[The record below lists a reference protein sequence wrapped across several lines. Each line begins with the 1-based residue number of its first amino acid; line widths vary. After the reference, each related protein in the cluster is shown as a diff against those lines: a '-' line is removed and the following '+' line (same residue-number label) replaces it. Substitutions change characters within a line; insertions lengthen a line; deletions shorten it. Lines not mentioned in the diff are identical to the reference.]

1 MSGDAPR
8 WTAREFLAGLASLAF
23 AGAAAGQT
31 GQSATEQDDA
41 EVRRA
46 LSFPRCIILVRHAEK
61 AASGGDDPA
70 LSDAGEGRAR
80 RLADMLRAS
89 GVSHLFAS
97 EFLRTKATLAPLSVA
112 LQRTIVS
119 VPARDQGALLSALE
133 SLPRGSVAVVA
144 GHSNTVPALVEKL
157 AQGRAKT
164 AIEDS
169 EYDKLFVVVQWGAER
184 GQQFT
189 LELRF

>member
-1 MSGDAPR
+1 
-8 WTAREFLAGLASLAF
+8 
-23 AGAAAGQT
+23 
-31 GQSATEQDDA
+31 
-41 EVRRA
+41 V
-46 LSFPRCIILVRHAEK
+46 LVRHAEK

-112 LQRTIVS
+112 LQRSIVS

-133 SLPRGSVAVVA
+133 SLPRGSLAVVA

-157 AQGRAKT
+157 AQGRAKRT
-164 AIEDS
+164 IDDS